1 MKFSLIMNLRNII
14 SHLKFLLT
22 ISLRN
27 LLRQRR
33 RNIFLGSAMAFG
45 VMILIAANSF
55 SHGVSDIM
63 FNKIVVYMTGH
74 VGINFNEGSGR
85 RIPIFRDKEWLLS
98 VIKKNVDKDLL
109 EDIDEAVAM
118 FTKAIGNGKAENVIV
133 VGVDMSKI
141 VSDELMKKY
150 MASFN
155 VVEGSYRDLIRTDVE
170 NPLLLSKQL
179 AGSLNVK
186 LNDIIRI
193 RYRNV
198 FGQRQVVNMVVVG
211 IMANDNIF
219 MQGVM
224 FVELKNIKRM
234 MGYRAQECG
243 NIQIILK
250 DPVRDAVRTADK
262 LHKVLK
268 PVPAFIAGTL
278 TGPAG
283 VKATILP
290 FMADDESKKILRNS
304 FRLTAG
310 RMDDVLAK
318 DGVMIGLKLAY
329 TVGAYPGAKI
339 SVSYKPKF
347 ADKNANFTFKING
360 IFAETP
366 ATGDRTIYMH
376 ESLFYKNFYAD
387 LPDLVKDKDNAFI
400 PPNDASFK
408 SALGNEWVLLDR
420 TATTDDAKKKEA
432 QIAKK
437 KIKAATV
444 DVNTMYETASD
455 VLKLEGA
462 LNLITIIAVL
472 ILFFIIVLG
481 VINTLRMSIRE
492 RTREIGTIR
501 AIGMQK
507 RDVRSIFMLET
518 VSLTFIAAVSGI
530 ILSFII
536 MGLLS
541 LIKFNVVDN
550 PMGILLLNQ
559 HLHFL
564 PTVTGIIFNI
574 VLIIIIAAL
583 TAYFPARRAAAMSAA
598 DALRHYE

>member
-1 MKFSLIMNLRNII
+1 M
-14 SHLKFLLT
+14 KFLLT

-27 LLRQRR
+27 LLRQKR

-45 VMILIAANSF
+45 VMILLAANSF

-85 RIPIFRDKEWLLS
+85 RTPIFRDKEWLLGM
-98 VIKKNVDKDLL
+98 INKNIDKDQI
-109 EDIDEAVAM
+109 EDIDEAVGM
-118 FTKAIGNGKAENVIV
+118 FTRAIGNGKADNVVV
-133 VGVDMSKI
+133 VGIDTSKK
-141 VSDELMKKY
+141 VSDKLMEEY

-155 VVEGSYRDLIRTDVE
+155 VVEGSYRDLTRTDIE
-170 NPLLLSKQL
+170 NPLILSKQK
-179 AGSLNVK
+179 ADSLKVK
-186 LNDIIRI
+186 LKDIIRI
-193 RYRNV
+193 KYRNV
-198 FGQRQVVNMVVVG
+198 YGQNQAANAIVAG

-224 FVELKNIKRM
+224 FVELKNIKKM
-234 MGYRAQECG
+234 MGYSPNECG
-243 NIQIILK
+243 NMHIILK
-250 DPVRDAVRTADK
+250 NPVRDAVKTADK
-262 LHKVLK
+262 MHDALK
-268 PVPAFIAGTL
+268 PGPAFIAGTV
-278 TGPAG
+278 TGTA
-283 VKATILP
+283 KSRATVLP
-290 FMADDESKKILRNS
+290 FMADDESKKVMRDS
-304 FRLTAG
+304 FKLTAG
-310 RMDDVLAK
+310 RMDDVVAK
-318 DGVMIGLKLAY
+318 DGVMISRKLAGA
-329 TVGAYPGAKI
+329 TGAYPGFKI
-339 SVSYKPKF
+339 TITFKPKF
-347 ADKNANFTFKING
+347 SDKEAAFTCKVNG
-360 IFAETP
+360 IFKESP
-366 ATGDRTIYMH
+366 ATGDNTVFMH
-376 ESLFYKNFYAD
+376 ESLFYKNFYAS
-387 LPDLVKDKDNAFI
+387 LPDLAKDKEKAFI
-400 PPNDASFK
+400 PPDNASFK
-408 SALGNEWVLLDR
+408 KAMGNEWVLLDR
-420 TATTDDAKKKEA
+420 TATTDDAQKKEA

-437 KIKAATV
+437 KVKAATV

-518 VSLTFIAAVSGI
+518 VSLTFIAAIAGT
-530 ILSFII
+530 ILSFIV

-564 PTVTGIIFNI
+564 PTVSGIILNI
-574 VLIIIIAAL
+574 IFIIIIAAL
-583 TAYFPARRAAAMSAA
+583 TAYFPAKKAAAMSAA